1 MGYMED
7 VKFYVD
13 ILLADGKIHFINDR
27 IYHYRIENN
36 SVRHSLTVEQIKK
49 NFNSIINVLND
60 IEIKYKDKFKFE
72 DKKMNN
78 Q

>member
-60 IEIKYKDKFKFE
+60 IEIKYKDKFKIKN
-72 DKKMNN
+72 KK
-78 Q
+78 